1 MSAPEPSV
9 EEIRAAVAQVV
20 GQLTDGGAITAS
32 STPAGAASSS
42 TYDGPGSTS
51 DRHDGGS
58 WPLSSLAIAADHGG
72 YALKEKLAADL
83 RDRGFTVRDCGT
95 RSTDAVDYPDFAPAV
110 AQLVSN
116 GEVQVGIVIDGAGI
130 GSAMAA
136 NKVPGVRAATCWDVS
151 SARNSREHNY
161 ANVLSI
167 GAGLLGENLARE
179 VVDTWLSTP
188 TGAARHG
195 RRVDKI
201 MQIEAR
207 YVNETGVPDSQP
219 A

>member
-1 MSAPEPSV
+1 MSAPEPTV
-9 EEIRAAVAQVV
+9 EEIRSVVARIV
-20 GQLTDGGAITAS
+20 GQLADGVPSSDTGSPTAS
-32 STPAGAASSS
+32 TTDTSAD
-42 TYDGPGSTS
+42 DGPG
-51 DRHDGGS
+51 DGS
-58 WPLSSLAIAADHGG
+58 WPPTTLAIGADHGG
-72 YALKEKLAADL
+72 YELKEKLAADL

-95 RSTDAVDYPDFAPAV
+95 HSTSSVDYPDIAHDV
-110 AQLVSN
+110 AQLVSA
-116 GEVQVGIVIDGAGI
+116 GEVEAGIVIDGAGI

-136 NKVPGVRAATCWDVS
+136 TKVPGVRAATCWDVS

-179 VVDTWLSTP
+179 IVNTWLATP

-195 RRVDKI
+195 RRVAKI
-201 MQIEAR
+201 MQIEER
-207 YVNETGVPDSQP
+207 YGTRR

>member
-9 EEIRAAVAQVV
+9 NEIRAAVAQIV
-20 GQLTDGGAITAS
+20 GQLTEGGTVPGAAS
-32 STPAGAASSS
+32 AAPDRSATPAG
-42 TYDGPGSTS
+42 DGQ
-51 DRHDGGS
+51 DGTP
-58 WPLSSLAIAADHGG
+58 WPLTSLAIGADHGG
-72 YALKEKLAADL
+72 YAIKEELAADL

-95 RSTDAVDYPDFAPAV
+95 RSTESVDYPDFAHAV
-110 AQLVSN
+110 AQLVST

-167 GAGLLGENLARE
+167 GAGLLGDNLARE
-179 VVDTWLSTP
+179 VVDTWLATP

-195 RRVDKI
+195 RRVAKI
-201 MQIEAR
+201 MAIEER
-207 YVNETGVPDSQP
+207 YGTRP

>member
-1 MSAPEPSV
+1 MSTPEPSV
-9 EEIRAAVAQVV
+9 EEIRTVVAQIV
-20 GQLTDGGAITAS
+20 GRLAGGGSPRSTAS
-32 STPAGAASSS
+32 EPAPTSDTSGG
-42 TYDGPGSTS
+42 DGPGEQA
-51 DRHDGGS
+51 
-58 WPLSSLAIAADHGG
+58 WPLTSLAIGADHGG

-95 RSTDAVDYPDFAPAV
+95 RSTKSVDYPDFAHEV
-110 AQLVSN
+110 ARLVST

-136 NKVPGVRAATCWDVS
+136 TKVPGVRAATCWDIS

-167 GAGLLGENLARE
+167 GAGLLGENLARDI
-179 VVDTWLSTP
+179 VNTWLATP
-188 TGAARHG
+188 TGEARHG
-195 RRVDKI
+195 RRVAKI
-201 MQIEAR
+201 MQIEER
-207 YVNETGVPDSQP
+207 YGTRR

>member
-1 MSAPEPSV
+1 MSAPEPSID
-9 EEIRAAVAQVV
+9 EIRAAVAQVV
-20 GQLTDGGAITAS
+20 GQLTDGAS
-32 STPAGAASSS
+32 RASAAH
-42 TYDGPGSTS
+42 GP
-51 DRHDGGS
+51 HDGAEPSSAGDGGAGPS
-58 WPLSSLAIAADHGG
+58 WPLTSLAIGADHGG
-72 YALKEKLAADL
+72 YALKEILAADL
-83 RDRGFTVRDCGT
+83 RDRGLTVRDCGT
-95 RSTDAVDYPDFAPAV
+95 RSTESVDYPDLAHAV
-110 AQLVSN
+110 AQLVSA

-179 VVDTWLSTP
+179 VVDAWLTTP

-195 RRVDKI
+195 RRVTKI
-201 MQIEAR
+201 MQIEQR
-207 YVNETGVPDSQP
+207 YGTGRT
-219 A
+219 

>member
-1 MSAPEPSV
+1 MSAPEPTV
-9 EEIRAAVAQVV
+9 EEIRSVVARIV
-20 GQLTDGGAITAS
+20 GQLADGVPSSDTGSPTAS
-32 STPAGAASSS
+32 TTDTSAD
-42 TYDGPGSTS
+42 DGPG
-51 DRHDGGS
+51 DGS
-58 WPLSSLAIAADHGG
+58 WPPTTLAIGADHGG
-72 YALKEKLAADL
+72 YELKEKLAADL

-95 RSTDAVDYPDFAPAV
+95 HSTSSVDYPDIAHDV
-110 AQLVSN
+110 AKLVSS
-116 GEVQVGIVIDGAGI
+116 GEVQAGIVIDGAGI

-136 NKVPGVRAATCWDVS
+136 SKVPGIRAATCWDVS

-179 VVDTWLSTP
+179 IVNTWLATP

-195 RRVDKI
+195 RRVAKI
-201 MQIEAR
+201 MQIEER
-207 YVNETGVPDSQP
+207 YGTRR

>member
-1 MSAPEPSV
+1 MSAQEPSV
-9 EEIRAAVAQVV
+9 EEIRAAVAQIV
-20 GQLTDGGAITAS
+20 GQLSEGGAISAAVAPPEGEAVGPAS
-32 STPAGAASSS
+32 EGQGA
-42 TYDGPGSTS
+42 
-51 DRHDGGS
+51 GS
-58 WPLSSLAIAADHGG
+58 WPLTSLAIGADHGG

-83 RDRGFTVRDCGT
+83 RDRGLTVRDCGT
-95 RSTDAVDYPDFAPAV
+95 RNTDAVDYPDFAHAV
-110 AQLVSN
+110 AQLVGA

-207 YVNETGVPDSQP
+207 YTNPTRANDTTT
-219 A
+219 

>member
-9 EEIRAAVAQVV
+9 NEIRAAVAQIV
-20 GQLTDGGAITAS
+20 GQLTEGGTV
-32 STPAGAASSS
+32 PGAASAAPDRSATPS
-42 TYDGPGSTS
+42 GDGE
-51 DRHDGGS
+51 GGTP
-58 WPLSSLAIAADHGG
+58 WPLTSLAIGADHGG
-72 YALKEKLAADL
+72 YAIKEELAADL

-95 RSTDAVDYPDFAPAV
+95 RSTESVDYPDFAHAV
-110 AQLVSN
+110 AQLVST

-167 GAGLLGENLARE
+167 GAGLLGDNLARE
-179 VVDTWLSTP
+179 VVDTWLATP

-195 RRVDKI
+195 RRVAKI
-201 MQIEAR
+201 MAIEER
-207 YVNETGVPDSQP
+207 YGTRP

>member
-9 EEIRAAVAQVV
+9 EEIRTVVARIVDE
-20 GQLTDGGAITAS
+20 LTGDAS
-32 STPAGAASSS
+32 PAGTGTDRAPATAA
-42 TYDGPGSTS
+42 TGEDP
-51 DRHDGGS
+51 DDAS
-58 WPLSSLAIAADHGG
+58 WPLTSLAIGADHGG

-95 RSTDAVDYPDFAPAV
+95 DSTSSVDYPDFAHDV
-110 AQLVSN
+110 ARLVST

-136 NKVPGVRAATCWDVS
+136 TKVPGVRAATCWDVS

-179 VVDTWLSTP
+179 IVNTWLATP

-195 RRVDKI
+195 RRVAKI
-201 MQIEAR
+201 MQIEQR
-207 YVNETGVPDSQP
+207 YGTRR

>member
-1 MSAPEPSV
+1 MSAAEPSV
-9 EEIRAAVAQVV
+9 EEIRAVVAQIV
-20 GQLTDGGAITAS
+20 GQLSDGTAG
-32 STPAGAASSS
+32 PGAASAPTEPATSS
-42 TYDGPGSTS
+42 AGDGQ
-51 DRHDGGS
+51 GGQP
-58 WPLSSLAIAADHGG
+58 WPLTSLAIGADHGG

-83 RDRGFTVRDCGT
+83 RDRGLTVRDCGT
-95 RSTDAVDYPDFAPAV
+95 RSTDAVDYPDFAHAV
-110 AQLVSN
+110 AQLVSTD
-116 GEVQVGIVIDGAGI
+116 EVEVGIVIDGAGI

-179 VVDTWLSTP
+179 IVDTWLATP

-195 RRVDKI
+195 RRVAKI
-201 MQIEAR
+201 MELEQR
-207 YVNETGVPDSQP
+207 YGTRP

>member
-1 MSAPEPSV
+1 MSTPEPTV
-9 EEIRAAVAQVV
+9 DEIRAAVAQIV
-20 GQLTDGGAITAS
+20 GQLTEGGALPGTGHPPGDQ
-32 STPAGAASSS
+32 PAGS
-42 TYDGPGSTS
+42 TGGGTDGQ
-51 DRHDGGS
+51 GGPS
-58 WPLSSLAIAADHGG
+58 WPLTSLAIGADHGG

-83 RDRGFTVRDCGT
+83 RDRGLTVRDCGT
-95 RSTDAVDYPDFAPAV
+95 RSSDAVDYPDFAHAV
-110 AQLVSN
+110 AQLVAT

-136 NKVPGVRAATCWDVS
+136 NKVPGIRAATCWDVS

-179 VVDTWLSTP
+179 VVNTWLATP

-195 RRVDKI
+195 RRVAKI
-201 MQIEAR
+201 MDIEAR
-207 YVNETGVPDSQP
+207 YANETHVTDSRP

>member
-9 EEIRAAVAQVV
+9 EEIRAVVARIV
-20 GQLTDGGAITAS
+20 GQLTDGAAPGGES
-32 STPAGAASSS
+32 EPAGVAAPSAGNGQG
-42 TYDGPGSTS
+42 DQP
-51 DRHDGGS
+51 
-58 WPLSSLAIAADHGG
+58 WPLTSLAIGADHGG

-95 RSTDAVDYPDFAPAV
+95 RSTESVDYPDFAHAV
-110 AQLVSN
+110 AELVST

-136 NKVPGVRAATCWDVS
+136 TKVPGVRAATCWDVS

-167 GAGLLGENLARE
+167 GVGLLGENLARE
-179 VVDTWLSTP
+179 IVDTWLATP

-195 RRVDKI
+195 RRVAKI

-207 YVNETGVPDSQP
+207 YGTRRR
-219 A
+219 

>member
-9 EEIRAAVAQVV
+9 EEIRAVVARIV
-20 GQLTDGGAITAS
+20 GQLTDVAEPGSEPEPTV
-32 STPAGAASSS
+32 TGAAPSA
-42 TYDGPGSTS
+42 GSGHG
-51 DRHDGGS
+51 DQP
-58 WPLSSLAIAADHGG
+58 WPLTSLAIGADHGG

-95 RSTDAVDYPDFAPAV
+95 RSTESVDYPDFAHAV
-110 AQLVSN
+110 AELVSM

-136 NKVPGVRAATCWDVS
+136 TKVPGVRAATCWDVS

-179 VVDTWLSTP
+179 IVDTWLATP

-195 RRVDKI
+195 RRVAKI

-207 YVNETGVPDSQP
+207 YGTRRR
-219 A
+219 